1 MELELIQNEEEVR
14 KVSIERNYW
23 FVRTFTGELYED
35 FVENNF
41 IGFGINDIRLSELA
55 ESRLD
60 DENSVARIRN
70 RLSESKTYNLKEAL
84 KWAKQLITFYSEMKI
99 GDIVLI
105 PDKNSSELSI
115 GEIISEP
122 FEEEVNRTVNFK
134 DNYIAYPNKRRSID
148 WKVRKSRSG
157 FNSDLGTTFFT
168 RLAITKINDLKEI
181 IEGQISSLFLIGD
194 TSHLVISI
202 KQDEDI
208 NAVDLNNFLSSM
220 IFFYKDINSVYNIDA
235 SDDLYIKIKVQSK
248 GKIAL
253 KATQIMGVLGLA
265 TIFALSNNPQ
275 IKLQLTDTIKFEGSS
290 DGLLQSW
297 SDFLNEKLERKKK
310 YLQFLDS
317 TEKLKASAKNESLEE
332 DVTDDSQEQ
341 REEDEG

>member
-1 MELELIQNEEEVR
+1 
-14 KVSIERNYW
+14 
-23 FVRTFTGELYED
+23 
-35 FVENNF
+35 
-41 IGFGINDIRLSELA
+41 
-55 ESRLD
+55 
-60 DENSVARIRN
+60 
-70 RLSESKTYNLKEAL
+70 
-84 KWAKQLITFYSEMKI
+84 
-99 GDIVLI
+99 
-105 PDKNSSELSI
+105 
-115 GEIISEP
+115 
-122 FEEEVNRTVNFK
+122 
-134 DNYIAYPNKRRSID
+134 
-148 WKVRKSRSG
+148 
-157 FNSDLGTTFFT
+157 
-168 RLAITKINDLKEI
+168 
-181 IEGQISSLFLIGD
+181 
-194 TSHLVISI
+194 LVISI